1 MINTI
6 LNNIKLAITKII
18 SAYNLEIDEEIFF
31 EKPKD
36 PSFGDY
42 ATNIAMR
49 LAKSLRRSPLIIAKD
64 IVEKIDYP
72 RLHISKVE
80 VAGSGFI
87 NFFIDR
93 LYLASVIF
101 SIITE
106 NEHFGDLQLGR
117 GEKINLEFV
126 SANPTGSLHIGHG
139 RGASYGDSL
148 ARILRKAGY
157 SVSTEHYVNDAGN
170 QINNLIFSINERYR
184 ELFGLPCQL
193 NEDSY
198 HGKEII
204 ELAKQLQSLY
214 GDYYLHHPWEKTFR
228 QFGVDYLL
236 AGLKK
241 DLADFNVTFDTW
253 FSEQALY
260 D

>member
-126 SANPTGSLHIGHG
+126 SANPTGSL
-139 RGASYGDSL
+139 
-148 ARILRKAGY
+148 
-157 SVSTEHYVNDAGN
+157 
-170 QINNLIFSINERYR
+170 
-184 ELFGLPCQL
+184 
-193 NEDSY
+193 
-198 HGKEII
+198 
-204 ELAKQLQSLY
+204 
-214 GDYYLHHPWEKTFR
+214 
-228 QFGVDYLL
+228 
-236 AGLKK
+236 
-241 DLADFNVTFDTW
+241 
-253 FSEQALY
+253 
-260 D
+260 